1 MNRYTLTPSQLE
13 SFHRYSV
20 HIPERANTARLIVV
34 PAQLI
39 ITNAAAAPG
48 CNVDRVFWTME
59 DYAAF
64 LGDRAFCLR
73 RE

>member
-1 MNRYTLTPSQLE
+1 MNRYILAPSQLE
-13 SFHRYSV
+13 AFHRRSA

-39 ITNAAAAPG
+39 ITNTAAAPD

-59 DYAAF
+59 DYADF
-64 LGDRAFCLR
+64 LGGRAFCLPR
-73 RE
+73 G

>member
-1 MNRYTLTPSQLE
+1 MNRYILAPSQLE
-13 SFHRYSV
+13 SYHRYSA

-34 PAQLI
+34 PAQMIL
-39 ITNAAAAPG
+39 TNEAAAPG

-59 DYAAF
+59 AYADF
-64 LGDRAFCLR
+64 LGDRAFCLL